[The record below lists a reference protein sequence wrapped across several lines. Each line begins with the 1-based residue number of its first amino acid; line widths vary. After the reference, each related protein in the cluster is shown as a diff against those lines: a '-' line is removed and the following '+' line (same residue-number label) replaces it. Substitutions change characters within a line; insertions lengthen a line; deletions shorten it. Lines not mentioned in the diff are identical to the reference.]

1 MRNIICSLV
10 LFCVVS
16 VTQAQYSRH
25 IIKFTNKTGSSG
37 SITNPSAFLSAKSI
51 ARRTR
56 YNIDYDSTD
65 LPITLRYLDSLK
77 ATGAVTILSY
87 SKWLNQALILTTDA
101 NALLKISKLPFVQSN
116 KPAANR
122 PSVIYPTKDK
132 FKIDIT
138 SQAQQLNNTVS
149 TQTDVLLYGS
159 SYGQVHIHKG
169 ETLHNAGFQ
178 GQGMTIAILD
188 AGFNNYTVLG
198 AFDSLR
204 KNNQILGEYDFVK
217 NEKSVSEDH
226 PHGMWCFSIMAANLP
241 GSYIGTAPKASY
253 YLFRTEDAATE
264 FPIEEHNW
272 VVAAEKA
279 DSLGVDMISSSLGYS
294 TFDDPSFNYSYAN
307 MNGKT
312 TMVTIGA
319 ELAAKKG
326 ILVCNSAGNEGN
338 VSWKYIIA
346 PSDGFNVMSVGAVTV
361 AGVPA
366 SFSSYGPT
374 ADGRIKPN
382 VASVGQMTYIIQT
395 NNTVAQGN
403 GTSFS
408 NPNMAGL
415 IACLWQAF
423 PEFNNLKI
431 IDAVQ
436 RSCPTYATPN
446 DRVGYGIPDM
456 QAAYAILMQ
465 QRLEKQLQNNWVS
478 ISPNPVVNNPLVL
491 VKAPSAGNL
500 QLQLTDMTGRTLYT
514 FTNTAV
520 LNQIYSISL
529 STMNYLPK
537 GIYNLRVLV
546 GPFSQTIRLVK

>member
-1 MRNIICSLV
+1 MRKILFTLFS
-10 LFCVVS
+10 LFCFGF
-16 VTQAQYSRH
+16 TQAQYSKYL
-25 IIKFTNKTGSSG
+25 IKFTNKTGSSG
-37 SITNPSAFLSAKSI
+37 TLNNPSSFLSAKSI

-56 YNIDYDSTD
+56 YNIGYDSTD
-65 LPITLRYLDSLK
+65 LPVTVKYLDSLK
-77 ATGAVTILSY
+77 AAGAVTVISY
-87 SKWLNQALILTTDA
+87 SKWLNQALISTTDA
-101 NALLKISKLPFVQSN
+101 SALIKINKLSFVQSS
-116 KPAANR
+116 KPA
-122 PSVIYPTKDK
+122 SFQPTVVFPTIDK
-132 FKIDIT
+132 FKLDIT
-138 SQAQQLNNTVS
+138 TQAQQQNSTVS
-149 TQTDVLLYGS
+149 TQTDALAYGS

-204 KNNQILGEYDFVK
+204 KNKQILGEYDFVK
-217 NEKSVSEDH
+217 NENSVTEDH
-226 PHGMWCFSIMAANLP
+226 PHGMWCFSIMAANIP
-241 GSYIGTAPKASY
+241 GSYVGTAPKASY

-264 FPIEEHNW
+264 FPIEEHHW

-294 TFDDPSFNYSYAN
+294 TFDDPSLNHSYAD
-307 MNGKT
+307 MNGKS
-312 TMVTIGA
+312 TMITIGA
-319 ELAAKKG
+319 DLATKKG
-326 ILVCNSAGNEGN
+326 ILVCNSAGNDGN
-338 VSWKYIIA
+338 NTWKYIIA
-346 PSDGFNVMSVGAVTV
+346 PSDGYNVLSVGAVTV

-366 SFSSYGPT
+366 SFSSYGPS

-395 NNTVAQGN
+395 NNTVVQGS

-408 NPNMAGL
+408 NPNIAGL

-446 DRVGYGIPDM
+446 DRIGYGIPDM
-456 QAAYAILMQ
+456 QVAYTILMQ

-478 ISPNPVVNNPLVL
+478 ISPNPVVYNPIVL
-491 VKAPSAGNL
+491 VKAPTTGTL
-500 QLQLTDMTGRTLYT
+500 QLQITDMIGRSIYT
-514 FTNTAV
+514 YSNAV
-520 LNQIYSISL
+520 TLNQIYSVSL

-537 GIYNLRVLV
+537 GIYNLRVMV
-546 GPFSQTIRLVK
+546 GPFAQTIRLVK